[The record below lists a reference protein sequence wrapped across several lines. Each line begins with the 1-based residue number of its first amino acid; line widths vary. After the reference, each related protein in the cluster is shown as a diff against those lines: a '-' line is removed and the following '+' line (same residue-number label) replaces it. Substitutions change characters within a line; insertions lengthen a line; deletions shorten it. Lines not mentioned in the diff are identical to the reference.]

1 MKKSNYQAAICLFAG
16 FVGAELAYAA
26 MFKILHWPGG
36 TALMLFGLIL
46 LIVLSCLAIPCIISS
61 ETLNTLAKNGVRA
74 AGHLRNVLVLL
85 LIAIMFICIGG
96 ISIIYQFPFR
106 GWLILLGST
115 TASICIALA
124 GFFGFWIYK
133 K

>member
-36 TALMLFGLIL
+36 TALMLFGLI
-46 LIVLSCLAIPCIISS
+46 
-61 ETLNTLAKNGVRA
+61 GVRA

>member
-46 LIVLSCLAIPCIISS
+46 L
-61 ETLNTLAKNGVRA
+61 
-74 AGHLRNVLVLL
+74 
-85 LIAIMFICIGG
+85 
-96 ISIIYQFPFR
+96 
-106 GWLILLGST
+106 
-115 TASICIALA
+115 
-124 GFFGFWIYK
+124 
-133 K
+133 